1 LEKKN
6 LQPTK
11 VGSQPQEKRLVRSRS
26 VQEKNRESLL
36 REQKNG
42 APEKAMMQAVL
53 AKKDPI
59 KNHPHPDTVRKTTVL
74 VKTEMGL
81 QSVGIK
87 KPEAQAFGIMI
98 LHQAKKDHTESQP
111 DQASETAMI
120 VRLAIKEKEQTKED
134 IKNREV
140 QGLEIMI
147 RNQARKG
154 RTENQP
160 IQTQETAMIV
170 RLAIKGK
177 EQTKEGIKNREVRGS
192 EIMTLNQARK
202 GRTENQPT
210 QIQETAIAVMEIGAS
225 VRSTKR
231 VKREEDHMV
240 AAEETKAPEI
250 MKQKKDLQE
259 QIETHVF
266 QTIINQDLKKDLEKE
281 EAKER
286 HQEVV
291 VRTW

>member
-1 LEKKN
+1 
-6 LQPTK
+6 
-11 VGSQPQEKRLVRSRS
+11 
-26 VQEKNRESLL
+26 
-36 REQKNG
+36 
-42 APEKAMMQAVL
+42 MMQAVL

-59 KNHPHPDTVRKTTVL
+59 KNRPHPDIVRKTTVL

-111 DQASETAMI
+111 NQASETAMI

-140 QGLEIMI
+140 
-147 RNQARKG
+147 
-154 RTENQP
+154 
-160 IQTQETAMIV
+160 
-170 RLAIKGK
+170 
-177 EQTKEGIKNREVRGS
+177 RGS

-202 GRTENQPT
+202 GRTANQPT
-210 QIQETAIAVMEIGAS
+210 QIQETVIAVMEIGAS